1 MQLILKNVGIIE
13 SADIQLNG
21 LTVIAGNNDTGKST
35 IGKIAFSLTKA
46 YENFEIDSEKEK
58 NRIIRSGFRE
68 AYMLTRSSTSFLG
81 KPTLRK
87 FFDSILHGDG
97 EVPINIPKIIEDGK
111 NIINSEVANIETKT
125 RIIDL
130 FNRLELIYKKE
141 MAKIEKIVHAL
152 SEILDSEFKSQIKN
166 LESENA
172 EIEVYD
178 GENKI
183 IRVIIK
189 ANDTRVELEDK
200 IFPFESSTFIE
211 TPFVLQY
218 KDVFEIEDTYHI
230 EDLLAKLSNSA
241 IYNEKEESF
250 ISNIIKGKF
259 YFNEKEEVFEF
270 KKRINEKWVTLNLQ
284 NVASGIKNFGLL
296 QLLEKSG
303 EFDKNNLLVID
314 EPEVHL
320 HPDWQVEYAKVLIS
334 LIKRGVRIL
343 ITSHSPYLIEALNKY
358 SEKEELGSK
367 TNFYLAEKQQNGK
380 TIILDK
386 TEEKDI
392 IFERLSKPFE
402 RLIFE

>member
-1 MQLILKNVGIIE
+1 
-13 SADIQLNG
+13 
-21 LTVIAGNNDTGKST
+21 
-35 IGKIAFSLTKA
+35 
-46 YENFEIDSEKEK
+46 
-58 NRIIRSGFRE
+58 
-68 AYMLTRSSTSFLG
+68 
-81 KPTLRK
+81 
-87 FFDSILHGDG
+87 
-97 EVPINIPKIIEDGK
+97 
-111 NIINSEVANIETKT
+111 
-125 RIIDL
+125 
-130 FNRLELIYKKE
+130 
-141 MAKIEKIVHAL
+141 VHAL

-189 ANDTRVELEDK
+189 ANDTSVELEDK